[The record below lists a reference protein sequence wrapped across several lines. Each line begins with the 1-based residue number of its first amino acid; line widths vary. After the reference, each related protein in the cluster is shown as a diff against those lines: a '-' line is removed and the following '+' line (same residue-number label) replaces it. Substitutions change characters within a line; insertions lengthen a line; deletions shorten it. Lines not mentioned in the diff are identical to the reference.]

1 MKKFKLTDLDG
12 VGAIKAK
19 KLEGAGIN
27 TPLDVIIRGSKEFSR
42 VADIPLESAE
52 KLLNQIKEDMI
63 KSGEVVNIDSVDS
76 LRSFRLQQV
85 KLPTGCSELDKMLHG
100 GFETQ
105 CVYELYGPEGSGK
118 TQITMSATVEA
129 LNAGHYIHFIDC
141 EGTFDLDRLDQIAAQ
156 RGINLNEKKLGY
168 TMITDSGEFTQFI
181 EKIVPSLIENNTK
194 FLIVDGMVGLFRV
207 AYEGRGELYDRQNE
221 IERVLKHLRN
231 IAVYLNCSVL
241 LTNQVQS
248 NPDPWGE
255 KEKPIGGHVFGHFVK
270 YIIAI
275 KKGMK
280 NNRIARLIKSPRDAM
295 ADYPFYLTDAGVSD
309 TEIAKKKIVEFP
321 EKDLQDK
328 SLLLNND

>member
-1 MKKFKLTDLDG
+1 VLSKQ
-12 VGAIKAK
+12 K
-19 KLEGAGIN
+19 KLQDAGIN
-27 TPLDVIIRGSKEFSR
+27 TPMDVIIRGSKEFSR

-52 KLLNQIKEDMI
+52 KLLNQIKEELI

-76 LRSFRLQQV
+76 LRKFRLQQQV
-85 KLPTGCSELDKMLHG
+85 IPTGCSELDKMLHG

-105 CVYELYGPEGSGK
+105 SVYEVYGPEGSGK
-118 TQITMSATVEA
+118 TQVSMSTVVEA
-129 LNAGHYIHFIDC
+129 LNAGIQVHFIDC
-141 EGTFDLDRLDQIAAQ
+141 EGTFDLDRLDQIATQ
-156 RGINLNEKKLGY
+156 RGITLHEDLLGY
-168 TMITDSGEFTQFI
+168 TMITDSSEFTQYI
-181 EKIVPSLIENNTK
+181 EKIVPKFIENNTK
-194 FLIVDGMVGLFRV
+194 LLIIDGMIGLFRA

-221 IERVLKHLRN
+221 IERVLKHLKN
-231 IAVYLNCSVL
+231 ISIYLNCSVL
-241 LTNQVQS
+241 ITNQVQS

-328 SLLLNND
+328 SLLLEND